1 MTPSLLRLLECAI
14 NAAREAAS
22 GRTDIETAERV
33 YRGARKAGVPRDQ
46 LAPARRFIGAAR
58 RNEERA
64 AVLA

>member
-1 MTPSLLRLLECAI
+1 MQSSLIRLLECAI

-22 GRTDIETAERV
+22 GRVDIETAERV
-33 YRGARKAGVPRDQ
+33 YRGARKAGVPRDE

-64 AVLA
+64 SVLA